1 MLRAPCLRHRPAL
14 PEAVRAGFGGVPLV
28 RRSALFATLVSFFLA
43 EIGDKTQV
51 ATVALAAAYLSL
63 PAVVIGTTGGML
75 AANLPVV
82 LLGHAFAKKLPMRTI
97 HVGASVLF
105 VALGLFFLLRALAGA
120 TG

>member
-1 MLRAPCLRHRPAL
+1 
-14 PEAVRAGFGGVPLV
+14 
-28 RRSALFATLVSFFLA
+28 
-43 EIGDKTQV
+43 
-51 ATVALAAAYLSL
+51 
-63 PAVVIGTTGGML
+63 ML

-105 VALGLFFLLRALAGA
+105 VALGLLFLLRALAGA